1 MGHPLVGI
9 VIGSRSE
16 FSVLK
21 KGLETLRAMGV
32 PYHLELTAA
41 HRTPARLRQFAE
53 SAEEAGLE
61 VIICAAAGTS
71 TAPALIASHTMV
83 PVIAVPVDSA
93 PLTGQ
98 DCLLCVAQAAP
109 GVPVATVGINA
120 GENAALLAT
129 QMLATRHTQFRSVLQ
144 HQRTNNIRRLDA
156 SFSELIRDYP
166 ELCDPDRTSPSGP
179 VISLMDDDTS
189 PGPED
194 VTPDP
199 GPPRSDPVGHIRPGA
214 RLAQPTFSSGR
225 RGYADWL
232 VATPEPQEPGTAT
245 EDAEL
250 QASLIAELGAP
261 LATTEDSPPPP
272 LDEDLMPEPP
282 AAEIPST
289 HAAETEKQVPL
300 PPVSGKASFAEL
312 DGQEVETKIF
322 EIDSEHPDEDVLSH
336 AMLVL
341 MEGGV
346 VALST
351 DTVYGLAVDA
361 TNTEA
366 IERLY
371 KVKGQNAQEKSVS
384 ILIHESGMLD
394 ELVREVP
401 PAIEG
406 ILESHW
412 PGGLTVLFFRHP
424 NVLTGVS
431 NQPSVAVRV
440 PKDNVPLQLMKQL
453 GRPLAVINAAMGD
466 SPAAINA
473 HDVIDRFHGR
483 IDCVLDA
490 GPCRTSQTSTVLS
503 VLAEP
508 FEILREGAIP
518 REDLKKKLGNLLKD

>member
-1 MGHPLVGI
+1 M
-9 VIGSRSE
+9 
-16 FSVLK
+16 K

-32 PYHLELTAA
+32 PYRLELAAA

-53 SAEEAGLE
+53 GAQESGLE

-71 TAPALIASHTMV
+71 TTPAVIASHTMV

-156 SFSELIRDYP
+156 SFSELVRDHP
-166 ELCDPDRTSPSGP
+166 ELCDPDRTSPTGP
-179 VISLMDDDTS
+179 IISLMDDETS

-199 GPPRSDPVGHIRPGA
+199 GPSKSDPVGHIRPGA
-214 RLAQPTFSSGR
+214 RLSQPSLFGGK
-225 RGYADWL
+225 RGHADWL

-261 LATTEDSPPPP
+261 LLQPESAPPPP
-272 LDEDLMPEPP
+272 LDEDLMPE
-282 AAEIPST
+282 ALHSAPSPQMR
-289 HAAETEKQVPL
+289 ETEKNIPP
-300 PPVSGKASFAEL
+300 PPVPGEGAFDDL
-312 DGQEVETKIF
+312 NGDEVETKVF
-322 EIDSEHPDEDVLSH
+322 DVDRELPDEDVLAH

-341 MEGGV
+341 REGGI

-361 TNTEA
+361 TNTDA
-366 IERLY
+366 IKRLY
-371 KVKGQNAQEKSVS
+371 KVKGQDAQEKSVS

-394 ELVREVP
+394 DLVREVP

-424 NVLTGVS
+424 NILSGVS
-431 NQPSVAVRV
+431 NQPSVAVRI
-440 PKDNVPLQLMKQL
+440 PKDNVPLELMKQL
-453 GRPLAVINAAMGD
+453 NRPLAVINAAMGD

-473 HDVIDRFHGR
+473 HEVIDRFHGR
-483 IDCVLDA
+483 IDCILNA